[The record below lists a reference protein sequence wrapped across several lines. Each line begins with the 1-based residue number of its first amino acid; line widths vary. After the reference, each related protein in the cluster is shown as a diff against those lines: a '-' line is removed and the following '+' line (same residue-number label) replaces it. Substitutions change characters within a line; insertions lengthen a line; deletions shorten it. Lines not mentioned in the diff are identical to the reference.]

1 MKKERVDLRE
11 AQRLKKLKAQ
21 EERLEQLEKEK
32 IALEDKLE
40 KLRQSVRIIVE
51 NDWNRATQDTIAVQ
65 EHRKPSQKIDWY
77 STVGF
82 SSDEIIRDKRMQMSI
97 EFYRN
102 GLLNSNYA
110 KHVLSSIK
118 VPLKRHDQLSSIK
131 FE

>member
-51 NDWNRATQDTIAVQ
+51 NDWNRATQDTIAAQ
-65 EHRKPSQKIDWY
+65 EHRRPSQKIDWY